1 MLDESL
7 EPRRTFLSL
16 SLSVAQ
22 VLRSSIYYLFISIVK
37 VYLGVGKRE
46 EKEARRSAV

>member
-16 SLSVAQ
+16 SLAQ

>member
-16 SLSVAQ
+16 SLAQ

-37 VYLGVGKRE
+37 VYLGKRE

>member
-37 VYLGVGKRE
+37 VYLGKRE